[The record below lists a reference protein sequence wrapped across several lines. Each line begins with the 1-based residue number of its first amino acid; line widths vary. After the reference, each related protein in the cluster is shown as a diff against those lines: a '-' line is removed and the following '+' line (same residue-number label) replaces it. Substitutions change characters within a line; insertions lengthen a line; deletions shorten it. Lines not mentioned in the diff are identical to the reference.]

1 MRKQMVWKKK
11 RKVSMLENEKM
22 KPMRVKNKME
32 MGNNKQ

>member
-1 MRKQMVWKKK
+1 MKKEKQ
-11 RKVSMLENEKM
+11 VSMMENEKM